1 MCSETI
7 KEAENDAIALMER
20 RTEMNR
26 KSICKVV
33 TALLMMLLLLSLV
46 RIDAKAAAKVVE
58 KKTEGDIT
66 WTMYADGVF
75 KVSKAASPNTKGY
88 TYDKYKNKIKS
99 VVIENGI
106 TEIWGSAFSN
116 TSVSE
121 VSFPDSVKVIDDYAF
136 AGCENLTSI
145 KLPKGLETINAYAFR
160 RCKRLTSIDIPDSVK
175 YLGDYCFGDCY
186 SLAKAKMPSSLKYIG
201 DWAFGACRNLENVTI
216 PGKVTEIGYAAFRGC
231 RSFTSVKIPS
241 SVTSFGKNHSEFSS
255 YGSDEVFKYCRN
267 LTSVSIPNSLLK
279 KIDVDSNFSAT
290 PWLLNRKGK
299 ITGEAGGFNYELDK
313 KGSLTLKGSGILYIP
328 RELEVYD
335 SVIKSITITED
346 SKYVS
351 LDDIWVVDDE
361 LVNLE
366 KIVNKSS
373 SVIWLNPWY
382 DVDFSWYDSNGMLKP
397 IDSIGKGTAVRVKN
411 DTRFLFTLSF
421 NGNGATSGKM
431 KNITD
436 DIGDTVIIP
445 GNSFVKKGY
454 VHSGWSYIV
463 GGKTY
468 TVKSGDA
475 ITISKEDVKFKD
487 AQKGLKITVKAIWE
501 KDRSVS
507 PIGTNLKDKSG
518 KNTGYVVTNDK
529 EGSLTVKYV
538 GTAADRKK
546 KTLTIRDTVKD
557 LNGNIYKVTAIGAKA
572 LKGDT
577 KLVSLTTGKN
587 VTLIEA
593 EAFSGCSSLT
603 TANLNSNLSEIEGK
617 AFYNCSSLTKLVL
630 SSDTTTLGYKFAGK
644 CKKLKLLTVKSR
656 KIAKKTLDDDAFLD
670 IADNVVVAVPSGMTK
685 SYTKL
690 FRANGLSAK
699 VKIKET
705 KR

>member
-1 MCSETI
+1 
-7 KEAENDAIALMER
+7 
-20 RTEMNR
+20 
-26 KSICKVV
+26 
-33 TALLMMLLLLSLV
+33 
-46 RIDAKAAAKVVE
+46 
-58 KKTEGDIT
+58 
-66 WTMYADGVF
+66 MYADGVF
-75 KVSKAASPNTKGY
+75 KVSKAANPNTERY

-99 VVIENGI
+99 VVIENGV
-106 TEIWGSAFSN
+106 TEIWNFAFSRS
-116 TSVSE
+116 SVSE
-121 VSFPDSVKVIDDYAF
+121 VSIPDSVKRIGSNAF
-136 AGCENLTSI
+136 YGCESLTSI
-145 KLPKGLETINAYAFR
+145 KLPKGLKTIDSAAFS
-160 RCKRLTSIDIPDSVK
+160 RCRRLTSIAIPDSVK
-175 YLGDYCFGDCY
+175 KIGDSSFNECY
-186 SLAKAKMPSSLKYIG
+186 SLIDVKMPSSLTYIG
-201 DWAFGACRNLENVTI
+201 DWAFGSCAKLESITI

-231 RSFTSVKIPS
+231 RSFTSIKIPS
-241 SVTSFGKNHSEFSS
+241 SVTSLGQNHSDSEFS
-255 YGSDEVFKYCRN
+255 YGSGEVFKYYRS
-267 LTSVSIPNSLLK
+267 LTSVSISDSLLK

-299 ITGEAGGFNYELDK
+299 ITGEAGGFEYELDK
-313 KGSLTLKGSGILYIP
+313 KGNLTFKGSGLLYIP
-328 RELEVYD
+328 NALEMYD
-335 SVIKSITITED
+335 PIVKSVIITED
-346 SKYVS
+346 SKYIS
-351 LDDIWVVDDE
+351 LDDMWVVDVDF
-361 LVNLE
+361 VNLE
-366 KIVNKSS
+366 KLVNKSS

-382 DVDFSWYDSNGMLKP
+382 DVDFSWYDSNGTLEP
-397 IDSIGKGTAVRVKN
+397 IDRIGKGTAVRVMN

-475 ITISKEDVKFKD
+475 ITISKKDVKFKD
-487 AQKGLKITVKAIWE
+487 VQNGLKITVKAIWE

-518 KNTGYVVTNDK
+518 KKTGYVVTNDK

-546 KTLTIRDTVKD
+546 KTLTIKDTVKD
-557 LNGNIYKVTAIGAKA
+557 LNGNTYKVTVIGAKA

-603 TANLNSNLSEIEGK
+603 TVNLNSNLSEIEGK

-644 CKKLKLLTVKSR
+644 CKKLKLLTVRSK
-656 KIAKKTLDDDAFLD
+656 KMAKKTLDDDAFLD
-670 IADNVVVAVPSGMTK
+670 IADNAVVAVPSGMTK

>member
-1 MCSETI
+1 
-7 KEAENDAIALMER
+7 
-20 RTEMNR
+20 MNR

-33 TALLMMLLLLSLV
+33 TALIMMLLLLSFV
-46 RIDAKAAAKVVE
+46 RIDAKASAKVVE

-66 WTMYADGVF
+66 WTMYDDGVF
-75 KVSKAASPNTKGY
+75 KVSKAANPNTKNH
-88 TYDKYKNKIKS
+88 TYRKYNNKIKS
-99 VVIENGI
+99 VVIENGV
-106 TEIWGSAFSN
+106 TEIWGSAFFN

-121 VSFPDSVKVIDDYAF
+121 VSIPDSVKSIGNGAF
-136 AGCENLTSI
+136 YDCENLTSI
-145 KLPKGLETINAYAFR
+145 KLPKGLETIDSSAFR
-160 RCKRLTSIDIPDSVK
+160 RCRRLTSISIPDSVK
-175 YLGDYCFGDCY
+175 SLGNSCFEDCY
-186 SLAKAKMPSSLKYIG
+186 SLAEVKMPSSLKYIG
-201 DWAFGACRNLENVTI
+201 DWAFGSCRNLGSITI
-216 PGKVTEIGYAAFRGC
+216 PGKVTEIGYGAFRGC
-231 RSFTSVKIPS
+231 RSFTSIKIPS
-241 SVTSFGKNHSEFSS
+241 SVTSLGKNHSDSEFS
-255 YGSDEVFKYCRN
+255 YGSGEVFKYCRN

-290 PWLLNRKGK
+290 PWLLSRKGK
-299 ITGEAGGFNYELDK
+299 ITGEAGGFKYEFDK
-313 KGSLTLKGSGILYIP
+313 KGNLTLKGSGLLYIP

-335 SVIKSITITED
+335 SRVKSIIISEN
-346 SKYVS
+346 SKYVNI
-351 LDDIWVVDDE
+351 DDIWVVDDE

-366 KIVNKSS
+366 TLVNKSS
-373 SVIWLNPWY
+373 SVIKLNPWY
-382 DVDFSWYDSNGMLKP
+382 DVDFSWYDNNGTLMP

-411 DTRFLFTLSF
+411 DTRFLFTISF

-445 GNSFVKKGY
+445 GSGFVKKGY
-454 VHSGWSYIV
+454 VHSGWSYKV

-487 AQKGLKITVKAIWE
+487 VQKGLKITVKAIWE

-518 KNTGYVVTNDK
+518 KKTGYVVTNDK
-529 EGSLTVKYV
+529 EDSLTVKYV
-538 GTAADRKK
+538 GTTADRKK
-546 KTLTIRDTVKD
+546 KTLTIKDTVKD
-557 LNGNIYKVTAIGAKA
+557 LNGNTYKVTAIGAKA

-577 KLVSLTTGKN
+577 KLVSLTAGKN
-587 VTLIEA
+587 ITLIEA

-617 AFYNCSSLTKLVL
+617 AFYNCSSLTTLDL
-630 SSDTTTLGYKFAGK
+630 PSGTTTLGYKFAGK
-644 CKKLKLLTVKSR
+644 CKKLKLLTVRSK

-670 IADNVVVAVPSGMTK
+670 IADNAVVTVPSGMAK
-685 SYTKL
+685 SYTNL
-690 FRANGLSAK
+690 FRANGLSVK

-705 KR
+705 KK